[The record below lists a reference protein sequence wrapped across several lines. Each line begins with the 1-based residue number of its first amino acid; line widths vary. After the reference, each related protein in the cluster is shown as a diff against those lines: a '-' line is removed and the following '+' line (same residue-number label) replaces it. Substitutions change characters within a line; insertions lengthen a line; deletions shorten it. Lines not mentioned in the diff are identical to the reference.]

1 MKRATPP
8 SLYLQMSTSMMQI
21 ESRIVP
27 PTPALTATTVV
38 GNTTHAHTHK
48 NITHKFSTTQQEI
61 QQRCE
66 KCQIEQ

>member
-38 GNTTHAHTHK
+38 GNTTHAHTNKYHTQIFY
-48 NITHKFSTTQQEI
+48 NTTRNTTEVQ
-61 QQRCE
+61 
-66 KCQIEQ
+66 KMSN